1 MQSNEKNGRDFYAL
15 AWRWHF
21 YAGLFVAPFMILLAL
36 TGIVYLFKPQLDA
49 LLYPQLLRVEAGAQM
64 RSADQ
69 LLAGVRQAHPQAA
82 VSQYLPPSEAGRSAQ
97 FVIGEEGRQWN
108 LFVDP
113 YSGRELGRQDA
124 QLNLQAV
131 ARALHGELMVGTVG
145 DRLIE
150 LAAGWG
156 IVLVVSGLYLWWPR
170 GRAASALFWPR
181 LHLRGRPLWRELH
194 VLAGFWGSLLL
205 LFMLL
210 SGMTWTGYWGKQFAD
225 VWNRFPAAMWN
236 DVPTSDMQAGSLNSA
251 SRQQVPWPLENTP
264 LPRSQP
270 PAADAHAEHRGH
282 SAQAGH
288 AMPMDMPMPAGI
300 PLQRVVD
307 IARERGVAAGYGIA
321 LPSGMEGVY
330 TISVFPDDPRHD
342 ATLHIDQYSG
352 KVLADVR
359 WQDYNAVARSVQ
371 MGVVLHEGK
380 LFGLGN
386 QLLMLAVCLA
396 ILLSSASGLWIWWK
410 RKPAGRLGVPPLRHE
425 LPRWKSGIAIMLAL
439 GVAFPL
445 VGPRSCWSGRW
456 TGWCCRG
463 CRRFAGS
470 WLETCCPA
478 LSRGRAGGS
487 SRVPPATARRAAPR
501 RRARGRWLAPARRR
515 SAHRRDAPRRR
526 WRSPPGRRAG
536 RAPGSGGAGRHS
548 RAAGRCRSWCRRS
561 WRAGR

>member
-1 MQSNEKNGRDFYAL
+1 
-15 AWRWHF
+15 
-21 YAGLFVAPFMILLAL
+21 
-36 TGIVYLFKPQLDA
+36 
-49 LLYPQLLRVEAGAQM
+49 
-64 RSADQ
+64 
-69 LLAGVRQAHPQAA
+69 
-82 VSQYLPPSEAGRSAQ
+82 
-97 FVIGEEGRQWN
+97 
-108 LFVDP
+108 
-113 YSGRELGRQDA
+113 
-124 QLNLQAV
+124 
-131 ARALHGELMVGTVG
+131 
-145 DRLIE
+145 
-150 LAAGWG
+150 
-156 IVLVVSGLYLWWPR
+156 
-170 GRAASALFWPR
+170 
-181 LHLRGRPLWRELH
+181 
-194 VLAGFWGSLLL
+194 
-205 LFMLL
+205 
-210 SGMTWTGYWGKQFAD
+210 
-225 VWNRFPAAMWN
+225 
-236 DVPTSDMQAGSLNSA
+236 MQAGSLNSA

-425 LPRWKSGIAIMLAL
+425 LPRWKTGIAIMLAL

-445 VGPRSCWSGRW
+445 VGASLLLVW
-456 TGWCCRG
+456 
-463 CRRFAGS
+463 ALD
-470 WLETCCPA
+470 WLV
-478 LSRGRAGGS
+478 LSRLPAVR
-487 SRVPPATARRAAPR
+487 RV
-501 RRARGRWLAPARRR
+501 LA
-515 SAHRRDAPRRR
+515 
-526 WRSPPGRRAG
+526 
-536 RAPGSGGAGRHS
+536 
-548 RAAGRCRSWCRRS
+548 
-561 WRAGR
+561 

>member
-69 LLAGVRQAHPQAA
+69 LLAGVRQAYPQAT

-170 GRAASALFWPR
+170 GRAAASALFWPR
-181 LHLRGRPLWRELH
+181 LHLRGRPLWRDLH
-194 VLAGFWGSLLL
+194 VVAGFWGSLLL

-321 LPSGMEGVY
+321 LPSGMEGLHDFRV
-330 TISVFPDDPRHD
+330 PRRSAPRRHP
-342 ATLHIDQYSG
+342 AHRPVQRQGSRRRA
-352 KVLADVR
+352 LAGLQRGGEERADGR
-359 WQDYNAVARSVQ
+359 RVARRQALRPGQPVADAR
-371 MGVVLHEGK
+371 
-380 LFGLGN
+380 GLPGDPA
-386 QLLMLAVCLA
+386 QLGERPVDLVEAQ
-396 ILLSSASGLWIWWK
+396 
-410 RKPAGRLGVPPLRHE
+410 AGRTPWRAAAAPRAAALEDRHRHHAGAGRG
-425 LPRWKSGIAIMLAL
+425 L
-439 GVAFPL
+439 PL
-445 VGPRSCWSGRW
+445 VGASLLLVW
-456 TGWCCRG
+456 
-463 CRRFAGS
+463 ALD
-470 WLETCCPA
+470 WLV
-478 LSRGRAGGS
+478 LSRLPAVR
-487 SRVPPATARRAAPR
+487 RV
-501 RRARGRWLAPARRR
+501 LA
-515 SAHRRDAPRRR
+515 
-526 WRSPPGRRAG
+526 
-536 RAPGSGGAGRHS
+536 
-548 RAAGRCRSWCRRS
+548 
-561 WRAGR
+561 

>member
-270 PAADAHAEHRGH
+270 PAADAHAEH
-282 SAQAGH
+282 
-288 AMPMDMPMPAGI
+288 
-300 PLQRVVD
+300 
-307 IARERGVAAGYGIA
+307 
-321 LPSGMEGVY
+321 
-330 TISVFPDDPRHD
+330 
-342 ATLHIDQYSG
+342 
-352 KVLADVR
+352 
-359 WQDYNAVARSVQ
+359 
-371 MGVVLHEGK
+371 
-380 LFGLGN
+380 
-386 QLLMLAVCLA
+386 
-396 ILLSSASGLWIWWK
+396 
-410 RKPAGRLGVPPLRHE
+410 
-425 LPRWKSGIAIMLAL
+425 
-439 GVAFPL
+439 
-445 VGPRSCWSGRW
+445 
-456 TGWCCRG
+456 
-463 CRRFAGS
+463 
-470 WLETCCPA
+470 
-478 LSRGRAGGS
+478 
-487 SRVPPATARRAAPR
+487 
-501 RRARGRWLAPARRR
+501 
-515 SAHRRDAPRRR
+515 
-526 WRSPPGRRAG
+526 
-536 RAPGSGGAGRHS
+536 
-548 RAAGRCRSWCRRS
+548 
-561 WRAGR
+561 

>member
-1 MQSNEKNGRDFYAL
+1 
-15 AWRWHF
+15 
-21 YAGLFVAPFMILLAL
+21 
-36 TGIVYLFKPQLDA
+36 
-49 LLYPQLLRVEAGAQM
+49 
-64 RSADQ
+64 
-69 LLAGVRQAHPQAA
+69 
-82 VSQYLPPSEAGRSAQ
+82 
-97 FVIGEEGRQWN
+97 
-108 LFVDP
+108 
-113 YSGRELGRQDA
+113 
-124 QLNLQAV
+124 
-131 ARALHGELMVGTVG
+131 MVGTVG

-396 ILLSSASGLWIWWK
+396 ILLRLGERPVDLVEAQAGRTPWRAAAAPRAAALEERHRHHAGAGRGLPVGGGLA
-410 RKPAGRLGVPPLRHE
+410 PAGLGA
-425 LPRWKSGIAIMLAL
+425 GLA
-439 GVAFPL
+439 GAVA
-445 VGPRSCWSGRW
+445 
-456 TGWCCRG
+456 
-463 CRRFAGS
+463 A
-470 WLETCCPA
+470 
-478 LSRGRAGGS
+478 AGGS
-487 SRVPPATARRAAPR
+487 PGPGLRPAARRSVEVE
-501 RRARGRWLAPARRR
+501 LAGLPECRQQQHAEQRLG
-515 SAHRRDAPRRR
+515 AEPEE
-526 WRSPPGRRAG
+526 
-536 RAPGSGGAGRHS
+536 GG
-548 RAAGRCRSWCRRS
+548 
-561 WRAGR
+561 

>member
-1 MQSNEKNGRDFYAL
+1 M
-15 AWRWHF
+15 
-21 YAGLFVAPFMILLAL
+21 
-36 TGIVYLFKPQLDA
+36 
-49 LLYPQLLRVEAGAQM
+49 
-64 RSADQ
+64 
-69 LLAGVRQAHPQAA
+69 
-82 VSQYLPPSEAGRSAQ
+82 
-97 FVIGEEGRQWN
+97 
-108 LFVDP
+108 
-113 YSGRELGRQDA
+113 
-124 QLNLQAV
+124 
-131 ARALHGELMVGTVG
+131 
-145 DRLIE
+145 
-150 LAAGWG
+150 
-156 IVLVVSGLYLWWPR
+156 VSGLYLWWPR

-396 ILLSSASGLWIWWK
+396 ILLEPASGLWIWWK

-425 LPRWKSGIAIMLAL
+425 PAALEERHRHHAGAGHGLPVGGGLAPAGL
-439 GVAFPL
+439 GAGLAGAVA
-445 VGPRSCWSGRW
+445 
-456 TGWCCRG
+456 
-463 CRRFAGS
+463 A
-470 WLETCCPA
+470 
-478 LSRGRAGGS
+478 AGGS
-487 SRVPPATARRAAPR
+487 PGPGLRPAARRSVEVE
-501 RRARGRWLAPARRR
+501 LAGLPECRQQQHAEQRLG
-515 SAHRRDAPRRR
+515 AEPEE
-526 WRSPPGRRAG
+526 
-536 RAPGSGGAGRHS
+536 GG
-548 RAAGRCRSWCRRS
+548 
-561 WRAGR
+561 

>member
-425 LPRWKSGIAIMLAL
+425 LPRWKRGIAIMLAL

-445 VGPRSCWSGRW
+445 VGASLLLVW
-456 TGWCCRG
+456 
-463 CRRFAGS
+463 ALD
-470 WLETCCPA
+470 WLV
-478 LSRGRAGGS
+478 LSRLPAVR
-487 SRVPPATARRAAPR
+487 RV
-501 RRARGRWLAPARRR
+501 LA
-515 SAHRRDAPRRR
+515 
-526 WRSPPGRRAG
+526 
-536 RAPGSGGAGRHS
+536 
-548 RAAGRCRSWCRRS
+548 
-561 WRAGR
+561 

>member
-181 LHLRGRPLWRELH
+181 LHLRGRPLWRDLH
-194 VLAGFWGSLLL
+194 VVAGFWGSLLL

-300 PLQRVVD
+300 LCKGWWISPASAAWRRATGSPCRAGWRGSTRFPCSPT
-307 IARERGVAAGYGIA
+307 IRATTPPCTSTSTAARFSPACVGRTTTRWRGAC
-321 LPSGMEGVY
+321 
-330 TISVFPDDPRHD
+330 
-342 ATLHIDQYSG
+342 
-352 KVLADVR
+352 R
-359 WQDYNAVARSVQ
+359 WASCCTKAS
-371 MGVVLHEGK
+371 
-380 LFGLGN
+380 
-386 QLLMLAVCLA
+386 
-396 ILLSSASGLWIWWK
+396 SSAW
-410 RKPAGRLGVPPLRHE
+410 AT
-425 LPRWKSGIAIMLAL
+425 
-439 GVAFPL
+439 
-445 VGPRSCWSGRW
+445 SC
-456 TGWCCRG
+456 
-463 CRRFAGS
+463 
-470 WLETCCPA
+470 
-478 LSRGRAGGS
+478 
-487 SRVPPATARRAAPR
+487 
-501 RRARGRWLAPARRR
+501 
-515 SAHRRDAPRRR
+515 
-526 WRSPPGRRAG
+526 
-536 RAPGSGGAGRHS
+536 
-548 RAAGRCRSWCRRS
+548 
-561 WRAGR
+561 